1 MHESQCHVLF
11 CWLLEIHNAP
21 MKFLLSYSFAWD
33 FEVLKSIPLTKILMK
48 WNQTF
53 PTFKVAVSWLKAHT
67 IHSRVHCLEIQ
78 TWALWHLWAQT
89 QNKEPLPP
97 SFGFFIEF
105 IWFSLWQCAKKYFL
119 LRLDPISCIICIHTF
134 IIYIYIYI
142 YIYK

>member
-134 IIYIYIYI
+134 IIYIY
-142 YIYK
+142 K